1 MHGRRGGFNRSRALL
16 EEFGELGP
24 RQDGLGLAQRLHL
37 LVARLLAD
45 VKVVEREVAA
55 LVEVRVLVLVLLLL
69 VVRGLEVLLRGR
81 LVRLGLRL
89 LARLVR
95 DVAVLLLDRRVRVLH
110 ERLVRLLRVA
120 LGLDGVRLELLRLG
134 DDLLQHAEDAA
145 STALLLVRLEA
156 RRRRRAGRLLLLD
169 ERLLLRVDGLEHAE
183 RLLEEGLRLTL
194 VRHRLLEV
202 LVLELAVLAR
212 ALELR
217 LHLGDLRLEGRDGL
231 GQRVDRRREV
241 RNLRLELRDVASL
254 ELLRTLVLVDR
265 VGAEILVLDLVLLLL
280 QKRRNHLVNG
290 RLDLGESVEA
300 HRRSDRRKLR
310 VRVLLR
316 RREEHLG
323 SLVALALL
331 LRLQEVERARERVVR
346 VVRAEDGESLAHR
359 LHLLL
364 ARLLTLLPLLVRHL
378 ARLLKV
384 HEELLVRRK
393 RVARVLQV
401 LLVVRELRIRVRE
414 LLRLGVLLLGAG
426 LDLGLLRRLQVLER
440 LLGGHLLLLRRR
452 QVVLERLLHLAQDA
466 EDLARL
472 RGVALLEG
480 RLRVEVVT
488 RRLQERRDRLL
499 LRRRHKRLDERRVLL
514 ELVLDRHRNVEE
526 RLRRNLRKRVVL
538 AEHRDRRLQ
547 RANRLE
553 QILLLGVELSELF
566 PAQSGR
572 LIKRLLV
579 LRDLRL
585 EVLDLGVQA
594 RAVRGALLDRGGEV
608 RDAGLRIGDGLRLL
622 LVVRLAPAGNLL
634 VHLLVLLA
642 LLLKLRLHVLEK
654 VDHLGDGAVLL
665 VLDQVRSDQGQ
676 HEKRQH
682 RGARAWKARARA
694 LE

>member
-69 VVRGLEVLLRGR
+69 VVRGLEVLLRR
-81 LVRLGLRL
+81 SLVSLSLRL

-95 DVAVLLLDRRVRVLH
+95 DLAVLLLDRRVRVLH

-169 ERLLLRVDGLEHAE
+169 ERLLLRVDGLKHAE

-202 LVLELAVLAR
+202 LVLELTVLAR
-212 ALELR
+212 ALQLR

-241 RNLRLELRDVASL
+241 RDLRLELRDVASL
-254 ELLRTLVLVDR
+254 ELLRTLVLVDC

-290 RLDLGESVEA
+290 RLDLRESVEA

-426 LDLGLLRRLQVLER
+426 LDLGLLRRLQVLVG

-452 QVVLERLLHLAQDA
+452 QVVLEGLLHLGQDA

-472 RGVALLEG
+472 RRVALLEG

-514 ELVLDRHRNVEE
+514 ELVLNRHREVQE
-526 RLRRNLRKRVVL
+526 RLRRDLSERVVL
-538 AEHRDRRLQ
+538 AEHRDRRLE
-547 RANRLE
+547 RANAL
-553 QILLLGVELSELF
+553 QKILLLSVKLRELLLAKSRRLVE
-566 PAQSGR
+566 
-572 LIKRLLV
+572 RLLV
-579 LRDLRL
+579 LRDLGL

-594 RAVRGALLDRGGEV
+594 RAVRRALLD
-608 RDAGLRIGDGLRLL
+608 
-622 LVVRLAPAGNLL
+622 
-634 VHLLVLLA
+634 
-642 LLLKLRLHVLEK
+642 
-654 VDHLGDGAVLL
+654 
-665 VLDQVRSDQGQ
+665 
-676 HEKRQH
+676 
-682 RGARAWKARARA
+682 
-694 LE
+694 